1 MLAYVL
7 AIAIGLISIAFF
19 LAAFFAPKV
28 HRQDDFLWSGVGL
41 FYALVLWV
49 CAERITGALLLGQT
63 AATLLLLAYGAETI
77 NLRGAIAN
85 PEKIPAMK
93 SFSVTAF
100 LLGFSG
106 GLFNIFRKPKVQL
119 ETTPQP
125 QAAVKGETSAVDR
138 AVIEPETTQTEES
151 SDSSKVTTAV
161 DTEKQ
166 VEIEPIQAVTNAE
179 TLEIETTK
187 ITEVTKT
194 LVTETSQEVEEE
206 TEAIAPAIRETK
218 EKIVSTN
225 RPPKTVKQENFFSRL
240 FGKNKPKETGLTAA
254 PILEADEEFEE
265 EKKKVQTPVN
275 QTTATPETT
284 ETSPVELKTVA
295 EVVDEAVE
303 TSENL
308 EIAEENVTENK
319 IEIIE
324 KIIIEPKDFKTEI
337 PSNNPKAIA
346 EAEAENTQ
354 TPLTNP
360 EAIAETETETPP
372 PPETPIA
379 NQPEAIAETEVEIVS
394 KETSQPESSVQ
405 PETIEDSD
413 KPKNIEQPRPT
424 EVKEDEVANLKA
436 EIAKIFEEDDKPE
449 ENSTK

>member
-106 GLFNIFRKPKVQL
+106 GLFNLFRKPKVQL

-125 QAAVKGETSAVDR
+125 QAVVKQETTAVDR
-138 AVIEPETTQTEES
+138 AVIEPEITQTDES
-151 SDSSKVTTAV
+151 LDSSEVTPAV
-161 DTEKQ
+161 DTDRQ
-166 VEIEPIQAVTNAE
+166 VEIEPVQAATNGE
-179 TLEIETTK
+179 TLEIETIK

-194 LVTETSQEVEEE
+194 LVTETSQEVEE

-218 EKIVSTN
+218 QNIVATN
-225 RPPKTVKQENFFSRL
+225 QQPKTVKQENFFSRL
-240 FGKNKPKETGLTAA
+240 FGKNKSKETGLTAA
-254 PILEADEEFEE
+254 PILEADEEFER
-265 EKKKVQTPVN
+265 EKRSQTPIT
-275 QTTATPETT
+275 QTLATPETT
-284 ETSPVELKTVA
+284 ETSSVEPKTVA
-295 EVVDEAVE
+295 EVVDEAQE

-308 EIAEENVTENK
+308 EIAPENVTENK

-337 PSNNPKAIA
+337 PLNKPD
-346 EAEAENTQ
+346 
-354 TPLTNP
+354 
-360 EAIAETETETPP
+360 AIAETKIETPP

-379 NQPEAIAETEVEIVS
+379 NQPEAIAENQVEITS
-394 KETSQPESSVQ
+394 QEISQPESSVQ
-405 PETIEDSD
+405 PKTLENSD
-413 KPKNIEQPRPT
+413 KLKNNEQPQTT
-424 EVKEDEVANLKA
+424 EAKEDEVADLKA

>member
-106 GLFNIFRKPKVQL
+106 GLFNLFRKPKVQL

-125 QAAVKGETSAVDR
+125 QAVVKQETTAVDR
-138 AVIEPETTQTEES
+138 AVIEPEITQTDESLEES
-151 SDSSKVTTAV
+151 EVTPAV
-161 DTEKQ
+161 DTDRQ
-166 VEIEPIQAVTNAE
+166 VEIEPIQPATNAE
-179 TLEIETTK
+179 TLEIETIK

-218 EKIVSTN
+218 QKIVATN
-225 RPPKTVKQENFFSRL
+225 QQPKTVKQENFFSRL

-254 PILEADEEFEE
+254 PILEADEEFER
-265 EKKKVQTPVN
+265 EKRSQTPIT
-275 QTTATPETT
+275 QTPATPETT
-284 ETSPVELKTVA
+284 ETSSVEPKTVA
-295 EVVDEAVE
+295 EVVDEAQE

-337 PSNNPKAIA
+337 PLNNPD
-346 EAEAENTQ
+346 
-354 TPLTNP
+354 
-360 EAIAETETETPP
+360 AIAETERETPP
-372 PPETPIA
+372 PSETPIA
-379 NQPEAIAETEVEIVS
+379 NQPEAIAEAEVEITS
-394 KETSQPESSVQ
+394 QEISQPESSVQ
-405 PETIEDSD
+405 PKTLEDSD
-413 KPKNIEQPRPT
+413 KPKNNEQPQPT
-424 EVKEDEVANLKA
+424 EVKEDEVADLKA

>member
-49 CAERITGALLLGQT
+49 CAERLTGALLLGQT

-106 GLFNIFRKPKVQL
+106 GLFNLFRKPKVQL

-125 QAAVKGETSAVDR
+125 QVAVKEETTAVDR

-151 SDSSKVTTAV
+151 LNSSQVTAAV
-161 DTEKQ
+161 NTEKQ
-166 VEIEPIQAVTNAE
+166 VEIEPVQAATNAE
-179 TLEIETTK
+179 TSGIETNQT
-187 ITEVTKT
+187 TEVTKP
-194 LVTETSQEVEEE
+194 LVTETSQEI
-206 TEAIAPAIRETK
+206 EAIAPAIRETK
-218 EKIVSTN
+218 EKIVATDSQF
-225 RPPKTVKQENFFSRL
+225 KTVKQENFFSRL
-240 FGKNKPKETGLTAA
+240 FGKNKSKETGLTAA

-265 EKKKVQTPVN
+265 EKRSQTPVT
-275 QTTATPETT
+275 QTPTTPETT
-284 ETSPVELKTVA
+284 ETPSVEPKTVA
-295 EVVDEAVE
+295 EVVNEAVE
-303 TSENL
+303 TLENA
-308 EIAEENVTENK
+308 EIAEENATENK

-337 PSNNPKAIA
+337 PS
-346 EAEAENTQ
+346 
-354 TPLTNP
+354 TNSG
-360 EAIAETETETPP
+360 AIAETQIETSPL
-372 PPETPIA
+372 ETPIA
-379 NQPEAIAETEVEIVS
+379 NQPEAIAEAEVEEVEITS
-394 KETSQPESSVQ
+394 KQTSQPESSVQ
-405 PETIEDSD
+405 SETIEEDD
-413 KPKNIEQPRPT
+413 KPKNLEQPQST
-424 EVKEDEVANLKA
+424 EVKEDEVADLKA
-436 EIAKIFEEDDKPE
+436 EIAKIFEEDDKRD
-449 ENSTK
+449 